1 MHLFLNQNGLI
12 FNLKQRR
19 SLSDYYDTDLD
30 DDLEMA
36 TSTVYESST
45 EVPTNKLSFSPT
57 VKPAKIAE
65 LDNSEIPS
73 NGARNVIPA
82 NAAQEWVFQIFEIF
96 KDFRAIFTRFQIVYD
111 RFICFRGMFIVCCL
125 LPYVWSLW

>member
-1 MHLFLNQNGLI
+1 MENHDARDSLVESNASILKNHNGFI

-19 SLSDYYDTDLD
+19 SISDYYDTDLD

-57 VKPAKIAE
+57 AKPAKISE

-82 NAAQEWVFQIFEIF
+82 NAAQE
-96 KDFRAIFTRFQIVYD
+96 
-111 RFICFRGMFIVCCL
+111 
-125 LPYVWSLW
+125 

>member
-1 MHLFLNQNGLI
+1 MHLFFNQNGII
-12 FNLKQRR
+12 FNLIQRR
-19 SLSDYYDTDLD
+19 SISDYYDTDLD

-57 VKPAKIAE
+57 AKPAKISE

-82 NAAQEWVFQIFEIF
+82 NTAQE
-96 KDFRAIFTRFQIVYD
+96 
-111 RFICFRGMFIVCCL
+111 
-125 LPYVWSLW
+125 